1 MHISKLVDNLRKLRK
16 INVFKHKFSHLFDDF
31 LVPQGHFMRIW
42 KCFFI
47 DRVYIAI
54 SSTFWE
60 KLNSWSMPKN
70 VFYPLIF
77 NIYLQLLPN
86 YDFWPK
92 KLTKRWLSLSLKT
105 QIFLNFGR
113 LSTSFEICNQK
124 VYSSKN
130 ACNSKVNTG
139 LSVQDDQKILK
150 VHYYLGSSRL
160 S

>member
-1 MHISKLVDNLRKLRK
+1 MHISKLMYNLRKLRK
-16 INVFKHKFSHLFDDF
+16 INVFKLKFSHLFDDF
-31 LVPQGHFMRIW
+31 LVPQGHFMRIC

-47 DRVYIAI
+47 YRVYIAI

-60 KLNSWSMPKN
+60 KINSWNMLKN

-105 QIFLNFGR
+105 QIFLNFRR

-124 VYSSKN
+124 VCSSKN

-150 VHYYLGSSRL
+150 VH
-160 S
+160 